1 LHNSND
7 KDLRSK
13 SLPIEMPST
22 EDIVLFGFLALL
34 VVGGIVVGILYATN
48 VIGGNNG
55 GDNGGGGN
63 NGGDNGGGGNNG
75 GDNGGGG
82 NNGGDN
88 GGGGNNGGNNNN
100 SGGGGNPQVIV
111 INPGQEE
118 DYLKI
123 TPNGAQIV
131 SDKQDATQFIQEST
145 NNSVNGN
152 SVFRLRNAQNRQQYL
167 FTSFLKTAQGKKV
180 YTLDFSDKKQDAS
193 WYILQQSTIASTTGS
208 GLLPYRA
215 SQASFAFGIT
225 LERNKVFYIETQL
238 LPTRLPDGLLLV
250 DA

>member
-48 VIGGNNG
+48 VI
-55 GDNGGGGN
+55 
-63 NGGDNGGGGNNG
+63 
-75 GDNGGGG
+75 GG